1 MPGIHVN
8 FEITPEKF
16 LADLTEAAYHVAL
29 KHGLKAPFI
38 QVELDLQHALR
49 EVIRR
54 DMKASW
60 ACGSKEGCCEEVRFE
75 PWTKSADG
83 LFEAE

>member
-1 MPGIHVN
+1 MSGIHVN

-29 KHGLKAPFI
+29 RHGLSVPFI
-38 QVELDLQHALR
+38 EVELELQDALR

-60 ACGSKEGCCEEVRFE
+60 ACGSKEGCREEVRFE
-75 PWTKSADG
+75 PWSKSANG
-83 LFEAE
+83 LFEVE